1 MLDGDA
7 AGDCK
12 GVVLR
17 AANLNRSLAGGKRS
31 IIPAF
36 ARSAP
41 LLGFFGAPF
50 LPKQERC
57 KLIDKLK
64 FEHE

>member
-17 AANLNRSLAGGKRS
+17 AANQNENDCLWQSYIYKGDLLV
-31 IIPAF
+31 
-36 ARSAP
+36 AP
-41 LLGFFGAPF
+41 LYSVSFGTF
-50 LPKQERC
+50 LAESRKVHKTFSVR
-57 KLIDKLK
+57 
-64 FEHE
+64 